1 MILKNYW
8 AHSGYD
14 AEELYFAKVN
24 RELIERIRA
33 REGKSPEDTEEEK
46 DPPLAEVI
54 PFPSANQRSQK
65 KAA

>member
-33 REGKSPEDTEEEK
+33 SQGKPGEATEEEN
-46 DPPLAEVI
+46 PELAEVI
-54 PFPSANQRSQK
+54 PFPAPDRKQQK